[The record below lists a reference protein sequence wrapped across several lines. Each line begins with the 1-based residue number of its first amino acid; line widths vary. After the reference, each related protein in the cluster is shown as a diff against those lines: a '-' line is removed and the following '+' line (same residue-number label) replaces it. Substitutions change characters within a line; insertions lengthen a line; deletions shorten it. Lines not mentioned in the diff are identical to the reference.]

1 MEDID
6 HQMGTNMKSWQ
17 NPYNF
22 DHEYSERM
30 NYQTSKAILGSGCTS
45 KDTLDIMDGNILKC
59 S

>member
-22 DHEYSERM
+22 DHEYSEQM
-30 NYQTSKAILGSGCTS
+30 NYQSSKAILGSGCTS
-45 KDTLDIMDGNILKC
+45 KDTLGIIK
-59 S
+59 